1 MASVET
7 LGALER
13 RLNAF
18 IPQQQIRS
26 EIEVRLKH
34 LGKTAKAPG
43 FRQGKV
49 PLKIVEQQHGAHVHQ
64 EVLGDALQSSF
75 AEAVLANSL
84 KVVGYPK
91 YEIKTADPAAA
102 QIEYSATF
110 EVYPEVILGDIALE
124 SVERATY
131 TLSEADVDSTIA
143 TLREKHLIF
152 EPCDRAA
159 QKGDQVRI
167 DFTGQLDGKVFEGGE
182 VKDFK
187 VVLGGRRMLLD
198 FENTII
204 GMKAGEIKSF
214 DMTFPEDYYGKNVAG
229 KEVTFTINLHM
240 VEAPHQPQLDDE
252 FAKSLGIKDGN
263 VEKLKTEI
271 RTNLAREAARLLKLR
286 NKDNAMAVL
295 LKIGQLDVPKVL
307 LQAEVQSLTQQAL
320 REMKERGMNMPG
332 MSIPPERFTEQAQKR
347 VKLGLILSA
356 LIEQHNWQAKPEQVK
371 ALVQEYAYGF
381 EYPEEVVAWHYSDPS
396 RLREVESMA
405 QEDNVVAWVMGAAKV
420 TGKALEFNELM
431 ENK

>member
-13 RLNAF
+13 RLNAS

-26 EIEVRLKH
+26 EIEARLKR
-34 LGKTAKAPG
+34 LGKTAKAAG
-43 FRQGKV
+43 FRPGKV
-49 PLKIVEQQHGAHVHQ
+49 PLKIVEQQHGAQVHQ

-84 KVVGYPK
+84 KV
-91 YEIKTADPAAA
+91 EC
-102 QIEYSATF
+102 
-110 EVYPEVILGDIALE
+110 
-124 SVERATY
+124 ATY
-131 TLSEADVDSTIA
+131 TVSEDDVDNAIA
-143 TLREKHLIF
+143 TLRKQHLIF

-167 DFTGQLDGKVFEGGE
+167 DFTGTLGGKVFEGGE

-187 VVLGGRRMLLD
+187 MVLGGRRMFLD
-198 FENTII
+198 FEDAIT
-204 GMKAGEIKSF
+204 GMKAGETKSF
-214 DMTFPEDYYGKNVAG
+214 DMTFPEDYHGKNVAG
-229 KEVTFTINLHM
+229 KQVTFTINLHM
-240 VEAPHQPQLDDE
+240 VEASHLPQLDDE

-271 RTNLAREAARLLKLR
+271 RTNLAREAERRLKLR

-307 LQAEVQSLTQQAL
+307 LEAEVQRLSQQAL
-320 REMKERGMNMPG
+320 REMKERGVSMPG
-332 MSIPPERFTEQAQKR
+332 MSIPPDRFTEQAKKR

-356 LIEQHNWQAKPEQVK
+356 LLEQHNWQAKPEQVK
-371 ALVQEYAYGF
+371 ALVQEYAHGF
-381 EYPEEVVAWHYSDPS
+381 EHPEEVVAWHYSDPS
-396 RLREVESMA
+396 RLREVKNLVL
-405 QEDNVVAWVMGAAKV
+405 EDNVVAWVMGAARV
-420 TGKALEFNELM
+420 TGKALAFNELM